1 MILFRSVYKRQLQF
15 PIVWLIIISLVA
27 LCAAWQ
33 TRNFAF
39 DASSDTLV
47 VQGDPGLET
56 YREMAKIF
64 GGDEF
69 LILAWRPKGMS
80 HFSRDALDRL
90 AALQREVTA
99 VDGVAGVL
107 SVLDVPLIQ
116 SPPLPIEKMASEYRT
131 LRDVDIDLALARK
144 ELTTS
149 VLFRDY
155 LISKDGSS
163 SVLRVDLEQDER
175 LIVLQKQLDGA
186 AEGQLDKGDI
196 EESYRQARLAFV
208 DGRQALIDKIRVI
221 KQGHEQDAD
230 IYISG
235 VPMIAAD
242 MIDFVKSDLSVF
254 GLLVLSV
261 IIVLL
266 AFFFRRARWVLLP
279 LLISAV
285 SIVITTGVLAFVQ
298 KPVTVVSSNFI
309 SLLAILCISFSIHL
323 IVRYR
328 ELLEEDPD
336 SSQNDLVLR
345 TMESKFAPCFYTALT
360 TILAF
365 GSMIASKIL
374 PIEDFGW
381 MMCLGMVVAF
391 IVTYVVFPSVLLLLG
406 KGRPSV
412 TLGSDVRITIFFSR
426 ISRQFPRSIIVVS
439 LMVAVVA
446 GYGLSLVSYDNRFI
460 DYFDDDTD
468 IYKGMSFIDEH
479 LGGTVPFDVFIQM
492 DKYEAVQD
500 DFFAIDK
507 TWPER
512 YWFTA
517 DRVDRVRELHEFVE
531 KHNATGKVISIAT
544 LETQARA
551 FNDGDAL
558 TSVELAYVLGKLPET
573 IRDQLLTPYASP
585 KRGLIRINARTKE
598 SGSYYSR
605 DDLIASIKQK
615 GAELAGIE
623 KDDVVVTGMMVLFN
637 DMLKSLAKSQIKTLM
652 YVVGATLLMFTML
665 LGSAV
670 LALVALIPNVIAA
683 AGVTAVM
690 GYASI
695 PLDMMT
701 ITIAAIS
708 IGIGVDDAVHYL
720 HRFRQEFKQHGDVYR
735 AVEEAHQ
742 SIGQAMYFT
751 SAVIFLGF
759 SVLVFSNFLPT
770 VYFGLLTALAMLMA
784 LIANLTLLPALLI
797 VCYRKNAQQC

>member
-1 MILFRSVYKRQLQF
+1 MNLFHRVYKNQLHH
-15 PIVWLIIISLVA
+15 PIIWLTIVSLVA

-56 YREMAKIF
+56 YREMAQIF

-69 LILAWRPKGMS
+69 LILAWRPKS
-80 HFSRDALDRL
+80 TPHFSRDALDKL
-90 AALQREVTA
+90 AALQSEVTA
-99 VDGVAGVL
+99 VDGVASVL

-116 SPPLPIEKMASEYRT
+116 SPPLSIENMASEYRT
-131 LRDVDIDLALARK
+131 LRDVDTDLVLAKK
-144 ELTTS
+144 ELTSS

-155 LISKDGSS
+155 LISKDGTS
-163 SVLRVDLEQDER
+163 SVLRIDLVQDKR
-175 LIVLQKQLDGA
+175 LMALQEEIDGA
-186 AEGQLDKGDI
+186 ADRPIDI
-196 EESYRQARLAFV
+196 NDVEESYRQARLAFV
-208 DGRQALIDKIRVI
+208 ERRQALVDEIRLI
-221 KQGHEQDAD
+221 RLQHEPYAD

-242 MIDFVKSDLSVF
+242 MIDFVKSDLRVF

-261 IIVLL
+261 IVVLL
-266 AFFFRRARWVLLP
+266 AFFFRRVRWVLLP
-279 LLISAV
+279 LLISAL
-285 SIVITTGVLAFVQ
+285 SIVITTGLLAFVQ

-328 ELLEEDPD
+328 ELLEESADR
-336 SSQNDLVLR
+336 SQYDLVLK

-391 IVTYVVFPSVLLLLG
+391 IVTYIVFPSILLLLC
-406 KGRPSV
+406 KGGPSA
-412 TLGSDVRITIFFSR
+412 TLGNDVQLTIIFSR
-426 ISRQFPRSIIVVS
+426 ISRQYPSRVIVVS
-439 LMVAVVA
+439 LMIAAVA

-460 DYFDDDTD
+460 DYFDEDTD

-479 LGGTVPFDVFIQM
+479 LGGTIPFDVFIQM
-492 DKYEAVQD
+492 DMYEAVED
-500 DFFAIDK
+500 DFFSTAEA
-507 TWPER
+507 WPER

-531 KHNATGKVISIAT
+531 NHSATGKVISIAT
-544 LETQARA
+544 LEEQARA
-551 FNDGDAL
+551 FNEGAAL

-573 IRDQLLTPYASP
+573 IREQLLTPYARP
-585 KRGLIRINARTKE
+585 ELGLVRINARTKE
-598 SGSYYSR
+598 SGGYYSR
-605 DDLIASIKQK
+605 DDLIESIKQK
-615 GAELAGIE
+615 GAELEGVE

-637 DMLKSLAKSQIKTLM
+637 DMLKSLAESQIKTLV
-652 YVVGATLLMFTML
+652 YVVGATLLMFAIL
-665 LGSAV
+665 LGSFV
-670 LALVALIPNVIAA
+670 LALVALVPNVIAA
-683 AGVTAVM
+683 ASVTAVM

-720 HRFRQEFKQHGDVYR
+720 HRFRQELEKHGDVYK
-735 AVEEAHQ
+735 AVEDAHR

-751 SAVIFLGF
+751 STVIFLGF

-770 VYFGLLTALAMLMA
+770 VYFGVLTALAMLMA
-784 LIANLTLLPALLI
+784 MVANLTLLPALLV
-797 VCYRKNAQQC
+797 VCYRKKPQQD